1 MYKKW
6 QTLTLA
12 IFEISDEIIYLSKN
26 YQWLLKSLDKL
37 AIRNRMS
44 LWQQSDPM
52 WISFW
57 SQGDKPNF
65 TVGDSAFITLIL
77 RPSSKSL
84 IVHTKIITF
93 YFIWSSMTMQSY
105 GDSLDFIWRRKWQ
118 STSALLPGKSH
129 GGRTLIGYS
138 PWGRKKSDT
147 TERLHFL
154 FFLFYFT
161 AIVKCYVWGFIN
173 TTLSCIKKYSRPE

>member
-6 QTLTLA
+6 QTWTLA

-105 GDSLDFIWRRKWQ
+105 GDSLDLIWRRKWQ

-147 TERLHFL
+147 TERLHFH
-154 FFLFYFT
+154 FQT
-161 AIVKCYVWGFIN
+161 
-173 TTLSCIKKYSRPE
+173 